1 MGKLPGKVT
10 GGYELLQRMPR
21 WWGRGESVAWSGG
34 QGAGSCETAWA
45 FWVGTLQVKEPHAG
59 AAEILGRG
67 SRRNVWAG
75 CVCGGAAAGLQTG
88 LKLRRARCLTQRG
101 SLTSAPEPS

>member
-1 MGKLPGKVT
+1 
-10 GGYELLQRMPR
+10 MPR

-34 QGAGSCETAWA
+34 QGPGSCETAWA

-75 CVCGGAAAGLQTG
+75 CLWWGG
-88 LKLRRARCLTQRG
+88 RRPADRAKTEEGEVPDPERKPDQR
-101 SLTSAPEPS
+101 P